1 MNELIAKIEQ
11 WAEDRN
17 IIKGSKPI
25 DQAMKLF
32 SEFGELA
39 DNVGKGRDC
48 RDDIGDVFV
57 VLTII
62 GKQLEHDMII
72 PMADVV
78 ELFDKENNHHY
89 GAVYNMACTPKEKVA
104 YLCSDIAIMVNHF
117 YDCRVDAYSTDD
129 LIEFCLAT
137 IFALCDDLD
146 YTLQEC
152 AQIAYNDIKDRKGV
166 MYNGVFIK
174 ESDPA
179 YQDALDNIEANKRM
193 ASQKRISVNIE
204 DL

>member
-48 RDDIGDVFV
+48 RDDIGDCAV
-57 VLTII
+57 VLII
-62 GKQLEHDMII
+62 MCAQIGFDFNDCKDVDFCEGISTKQKVI
-72 PMADVV
+72 
-78 ELFDKENNHHY
+78 ELMTALSAF
-89 GAVYNMACTPKEKVA
+89 AYNCDQYKDARSGLFESMSALKLICT
-104 YLCSDIAIMVNHF
+104 
-117 YDCRVDAYSTDD
+117 D
-129 LIEFCLAT
+129 LG
-137 IFALCDDLD
+137 

-152 AQIAYNDIKDRKGV
+152 VQIAYDDIKDRKGI
-166 MYNGVFIK
+166 MHSGLFIK

-179 YQDALDNIEANKRM
+179 YQDVLDNIEADKRM

>member
-17 IIKGSKPI
+17 IIKGTKPI

-48 RDDIGDVFV
+48 RDDIGDIFV
-57 VLTII
+57 VLTIMA
-62 GKQLEHDMII
+62 KQLGLDVFEAIKYDGSSRGSQKHAVCDLGLALNYFVRSENKQCLRSCL
-72 PMADVV
+72 MALHAICKG
-78 ELFDKENNHHY
+78 ELID
-89 GAVYNMACTPKEKVA
+89 
-104 YLCSDIAIMVNHF
+104 
-117 YDCRVDAYSTDD
+117 
-129 LIEFCLAT
+129 
-137 IFALCDDLD
+137 
-146 YTLQEC
+146 LQEC
-152 AQIAYNDIKDRKGV
+152 VQIAYNDIKDRKGV
-166 MYNGVFIK
+166 VYNGLFIK

-179 YQDALDNIEANKRM
+179 YQDALDNIEADKRL
-193 ASQKRISVNIE
+193 ATQKRISVNIE

>member
-1 MNELIAKIEQ
+1 MMNELIAKIEQ

-57 VLTII
+57 VLTIMA
-62 GKQLEHDMII
+62 KQYGMSMCDIEPRQAKKKKTIKQHVSLLLVDFHEIVWLPSAID
-72 PMADVV
+72 
-78 ELFDKENNHHY
+78 FDD
-89 GAVYNMACTPKEKVA
+89 AVGTLK
-104 YLCSDIAIMVNHF
+104 DIAEL
-117 YDCRVDAYSTDD
+117 SGT
-129 LIEFCLAT
+129 
-137 IFALCDDLD
+137 
-146 YTLQEC
+146 TLQEC
-152 AQIAYNDIKDRKGV
+152 VQIAYNDIKDRRGIL
-166 MYNGVFIK
+166 MNGVFIK

-179 YQDALDNIEANKRM
+179 YASAVASIEENYNA
-193 ASQKRISVNIE
+193 
-204 DL
+204 

>member
-1 MNELIAKIEQ
+1 MNELISKIEQ

-62 GKQLEHDMII
+62 SKQNNTSLINVDFDYESYAFGDIKSMILGF
-72 PMADVV
+72 AGELALFV
-78 ELFDKENNHHY
+78 ENSVGYDSPN
-89 GAVYNMACTPKEKVA
+89 TID
-104 YLCSDIAIMVNHF
+104 DII
-117 YDCRVDAYSTDD
+117 CR
-129 LIEFCLAT
+129 LKRMCNKLG
-137 IFALCDDLD
+137 
-146 YTLQEC
+146 YTLEEC
-152 AQIAYNDIKDRKGV
+152 VQIAYNDIKDRKGL
-166 MYNGVFIK
+166 MHNGVFIK

-179 YQDALDNIEANKRM
+179 YATVVAAIESNCTIDEDALDNIEADKRM
-193 ASQKRISVNIE
+193 ATQKRISVNLE

>member
-48 RDDIGDVFV
+48 RDDIGDCAV
-57 VLTII
+57 VLIIIAAQLDHTIAEI
-62 GKQLEHDMII
+62 NLGKINY
-72 PMADVV
+72 PYG
-78 ELFDKENNHHY
+78 DKY
-89 GAVYNMACTPKEKVA
+89 AVSE
-104 YLCSDIAIMVNHF
+104 LCSQLYEVVCHAKNGFIDHNAVTSSLEFLQCIANNNG
-117 YDCRVDAYSTDD
+117 
-129 LIEFCLAT
+129 
-137 IFALCDDLD
+137 
-146 YTLQEC
+146 YTLKEC
-152 AQIAYNDIKDRKGV
+152 VTIAYNDIKDRKGL
-166 MYNGVFIK
+166 MHNGVFIK

-179 YQDALDNIEANKRM
+179 YASVVAAIESNCDIEEDEELNAIADSRKG
-193 ASQKRISVNIE
+193 QKRISVNIE

>member
-1 MNELIAKIEQ
+1 MMNELIAKIEQ

-57 VLTII
+57 VLTIMA
-62 GKQLEHDMII
+62 KQYGMSMCDMEPRQAKKKKTIKQHVSLLLVDFHEI
-72 PMADVV
+72 VWLPSAID
-78 ELFDKENNHHY
+78 FDD
-89 GAVYNMACTPKEKVA
+89 AVGTLK
-104 YLCSDIAIMVNHF
+104 DIAEL
-117 YDCRVDAYSTDD
+117 SGT
-129 LIEFCLAT
+129 
-137 IFALCDDLD
+137 
-146 YTLQEC
+146 TLEEC
-152 AQIAYNDIKDRKGV
+152 VQIAYDDIKDRAGA

-179 YQDALDNIEANKRM
+179 YQDALDNIEADKRM
-193 ASQKRISVNIE
+193 ATQKRISVNIE

>member
-62 GKQLEHDMII
+62 SRQTERSILDYMEGSARLSLKHNKEAVTELGYYLAPFVSYLTIPPQFNKQGL
-72 PMADVV
+72 V
-78 ELFDKENNHHY
+78 ESIRILK
-89 GAVYNMACTPKEKVA
+89 
-104 YLCSDIAIMVNHF
+104 SIAINI
-117 YDCRVDAYSTDD
+117 DST
-129 LIEFCLAT
+129 LE
-137 IFALCDDLD
+137 
-146 YTLQEC
+146 EC
-152 AQIAYNDIKDRKGV
+152 VQIAYNDIKDRAGV
-166 MYNGVFIK
+166 IYNGVFIK

-179 YQDALDNIEANKRM
+179 YQDALDNIEADKRM
-193 ASQKRISVNIE
+193 ATQKRISVNIE

>member
-1 MNELIAKIEQ
+1 MEQLIKQIEQ

-17 IIKGSKPI
+17 IIKGSTPI

-48 RDDIGDVFV
+48 RDDIGDCAV
-57 VLTII
+57 VLIIMCRQLGIPTI
-62 GKQLEHDMII
+62 
-72 PMADVV
+72 
-78 ELFDKENNHHY
+78 
-89 GAVYNMACTPKEKVA
+89 
-104 YLCSDIAIMVNHF
+104 
-117 YDCRVDAYSTDD
+117 D
-129 LIEFCLAT
+129 LIQKDDDNYSMKEYVSWAGYWMCSWVSSGMRNSEELGF
-137 IFALCDDLD
+137 IFSNLINIAQLNS
-146 YTLQEC
+146 YTLEEC
-152 AQIAYNDIKDRKGV
+152 VTIAYNDIKDRKGV

-179 YQDALDNIEANKRM
+179 YHDALDNIEADKRL
-193 ASQKRISVNIE
+193 ATQKRISVNLD

>member
-17 IIKGSKPI
+17 IIKGTKPI

-57 VLTII
+57 VLVNLAKQVGKSLTDLNFESLQWAEGDNKELVLVLSNTLSELVGYAHNANFFHI
-62 GKQLEHDMII
+62 GLFKRAINTLNAIACNNKTTLEQC
-72 PMADVV
+72 V
-78 ELFDKENNHHY
+78 
-89 GAVYNMACTPKEKVA
+89 
-104 YLCSDIAIMVNHF
+104 
-117 YDCRVDAYSTDD
+117 
-129 LIEFCLAT
+129 
-137 IFALCDDLD
+137 
-146 YTLQEC
+146 
-152 AQIAYNDIKDRKGV
+152 QIAYNDIKDRKGIV
-166 MYNGVFIK
+166 YNGLFIK

-179 YQDALDNIEANKRM
+179 YQDALDNIEADKRL
-193 ASQKRISVNIE
+193 ATQKRISVNIE

>member
-1 MNELIAKIEQ
+1 MINDLIQKIEQ

-57 VLTII
+57 VLTIMAKQYEIEIRRVI
-62 GKQLEHDMII
+62 GMPLPH
-72 PMADVV
+72 
-78 ELFDKENNHHY
+78 EL
-89 GAVYNMACTPKEKVA
+89 
-104 YLCSDIAIMVNHF
+104 LCVKWDIASLGKSISNFV
-117 YDCRVDAYSTDD
+117 SDD
-129 LIEFCLAT
+129 NEILHLGMCVSFLSLICKRHN
-137 IFALCDDLD
+137 
-146 YTLQEC
+146 YTLEEC
-152 AQIAYNDIKDRKGV
+152 IQIAYNDIKDRKGV

-179 YQDALDNIEANKRM
+179 YQDALDNIEADKRM
-193 ASQKRISVNIE
+193 ATQKRISVNIE

>member
-11 WAEDRN
+11 WAHDRN
-17 IIKGSKPI
+17 IIKGSRPI

-62 GKQLEHDMII
+62 SKQLGGSII
-72 PMADVV
+72 DFEMPYLSEISNIKDEIAWLGYGLTSEMVTDSETGEFSPDFGCEVARL
-78 ELFDKENNHHY
+78 EL
-89 GAVYNMACTPKEKVA
+89 
-104 YLCSDIAIMVNHF
+104 IANYF
-117 YDCRVDAYSTDD
+117 N
-129 LIEFCLAT
+129 
-137 IFALCDDLD
+137 
-146 YTLQEC
+146 YTLEEC
-152 AQIAYNDIKDRKGV
+152 VQIAYNDIKDRKGI
-166 MYNGVFIK
+166 MSNGVFIK

-179 YQDALDNIEANKRM
+179 YKDVVASIESNYTP
-193 ASQKRISVNIE
+193 
-204 DL
+204 